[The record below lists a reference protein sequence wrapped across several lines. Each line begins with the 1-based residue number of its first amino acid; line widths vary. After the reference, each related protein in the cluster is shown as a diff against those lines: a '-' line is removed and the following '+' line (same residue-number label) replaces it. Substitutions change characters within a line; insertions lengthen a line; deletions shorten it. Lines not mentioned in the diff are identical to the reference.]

1 MELAWFAEEVRD
13 FVVGIDLGQAHD
25 PTAIAVIEH
34 VHVRVQHLYRT
45 RFSGENLADMN
56 REVSAYRPQYNVRH
70 LERLPLGTHYPAQ
83 VAHIADLVRRAPLK
97 DARVFYDF
105 TGVGRPV
112 GDLLH
117 DAKIR
122 NLNRVSLTGGKE
134 SSAQGDRHSVSK
146 VDLVSRLQASLHT
159 GELAIEQSLPDATT
173 LARELADYRLNFTQT
188 GNAQFNARSGA
199 HDDLLIA
206 TGLALYG
213 TQKPRAIAA
222 ANLGHATCGPRK
234 PSRSPPQSPAGR
246 LRTTKPF

>member
-1 MELAWFAEEVRD
+1 MEVIPWYAEEVRE
-13 FVVGIDLGQAHD
+13 FVVGVDLGQAHD

-34 VHVRVQHLYRT
+34 VTVEVQHLYRKRVDGDT
-45 RFSGENLADMN
+45 LAQMH
-56 REVSAYRPQYNVRH
+56 RELRAHRPQYNVRH

-83 VAHIADLVRRAPLK
+83 VSHIADMVRRAPLK

-122 NLNRVSLTGGKE
+122 RLNRVNLTGGKE
-134 SSAQGDRHSVSK
+134 SKTEGDRHSVSK

-159 GELAIEQSLPDATT
+159 GELAIEESLPLAAT

-213 TQKPRAIAA
+213 AQARNRPFAIR
-222 ANLGHATCGPRK
+222 LGWAH
-234 PSRSPPQSPAGR
+234 
-246 LRTTKPF
+246 

>member
-1 MELAWFAEEVRD
+1 MGELAWYLEEKRE
-13 FVVGIDLGQAHD
+13 FVVGVDLGQAHD

-34 VHVRVQHLYRT
+34 VWVEANAIYT
-45 RFSGENLADMN
+45 GK
-56 REVSAYRPQYNVRH
+56 VSASEAAGWRSEAKAIPQQFNVRH

-83 VAHIADLVRRAPLK
+83 VSHIAEMVRRAPLK
-97 DARVFYDF
+97 EARVFYDF

-122 NLNRVSLTGGKE
+122 NLNRVNLTGGKD
-134 SSAQGDRHSVSK
+134 STAQGDRHSVSK
-146 VDLVSRLQASLHT
+146 VDLVSRLQAALHT
-159 GELAIEQSLPDATT
+159 GELAIEQDLADAAT
-173 LARELADYRLNFTQT
+173 LARELADYRLNFTQA

-213 TQKPRAIAA
+213 AQRPR
-222 ANLGHATCGPRK
+222 
-234 PSRSPPQSPAGR
+234 PAGAIHMAWAS
-246 LRTTKPF
+246 

>member
-1 MELAWFAEEVRD
+1 MELAWYAEEVRE

-34 VHVRVQHLYRT
+34 VRVEIQNLYRSRVDSDT
-45 RFSGENLADMN
+45 LAQM
-56 REVSAYRPQYNVRH
+56 RQELRAYRPQYNVRH

-83 VAHIADLVRRAPLK
+83 VAHIADMVRRAPLK

-117 DAKIR
+117 EARIR

-134 SSAQGDRHSVSK
+134 SSSEGARHSVSK
-146 VDLVSRLQASLHT
+146 VDLVSRLQAALHT
-159 GELAIEQSLPDATT
+159 GELAIEQALPDAAT

-206 TGLALYG
+206 TGLALFG
-213 TQKPRAIAA
+213 AQRPRTIAL
-222 ANLGHATCGPRK
+222 NMGFAT
-234 PSRSPPQSPAGR
+234 
-246 LRTTKPF
+246 

>member
-1 MELAWFAEEVRD
+1 MEVIPWYAEEVRE
-13 FVVGIDLGQAHD
+13 FVVGVDLGQAHD

-34 VHVRVQHLYRT
+34 VRVEVQHLYRARVDGQT
-45 RFSGENLADMN
+45 LAQMHQEL
-56 REVSAYRPQYNVRH
+56 RAHRPQYNVRH

-83 VAHIADLVRRAPLK
+83 VAHIADMMRRAPLK

-117 DAKIR
+117 AARIR
-122 NLNRVSLTGGKE
+122 HLNRVNLTGGKE
-134 SSAQGDRHSVSK
+134 SKAEGDRHAVSK

-159 GELAIEQSLPDATT
+159 GELAIEESLPDAAT
-173 LARELADYRLNFTQT
+173 LARELADYRLNFTGA

-213 TQKPRAIAA
+213 AQRSRPAQALK
-222 ANLGHATCGPRK
+222 LGFAC
-234 PSRSPPQSPAGR
+234 
-246 LRTTKPF
+246 